1 MKVIIFFCKSITT
14 RNVVIKLRSTLK
26 IHRNVH
32 FSFIVIR
39 VLDVNDM
46 NNDQNISNIPVLS
59 VSLET
64 AKDGRFFIS
73 EVTRVAHFI
82 KLE

>member
-1 MKVIIFFCKSITT
+1 M
-14 RNVVIKLRSTLK
+14 VIKLRSTSK

-46 NNDQNISNIPVLS
+46 NYDQNISNIPVLS

-64 AKDGRFFIS
+64 AKDGIFFIS
-73 EVTRVAHFI
+73 KVARLAHII
-82 KLE
+82 KLECFIFIRLSKMKANT

>member
-1 MKVIIFFCKSITT
+1 M
-14 RNVVIKLRSTLK
+14 VIKLRSTLK
-26 IHRNVH
+26 IHFR
-32 FSFIVIR
+32 FIVIG

-73 EVTRVAHFI
+73 EVARLAHII
-82 KLE
+82 KLECFIFIRLSKRKANT

>member
-1 MKVIIFFCKSITT
+1 M
-14 RNVVIKLRSTLK
+14 VIKLRSTFK
-26 IHRNVH
+26 KNRNVH
-32 FSFIVIR
+32 FRFIVIG

-46 NNDQNISNIPVLS
+46 NYDQNISNIPVLS

-73 EVTRVAHFI
+73 EVARLAHII
-82 KLE
+82 KLECFIFIRLSKRKANT